1 MDSFDL
7 RCEGVTC
14 NMGMQDLPDM
24 YAQRVEMLGQSQMHI
39 LQLLCN
45 SSIAIVTVPVG

>member
-7 RCEGVTC
+7 RCVGLTC
-14 NMGMQDLPDM
+14 NMGMQDLLDM
-24 YAQRVEMLGQSQMHI
+24 HALRAEVLGESQMHI